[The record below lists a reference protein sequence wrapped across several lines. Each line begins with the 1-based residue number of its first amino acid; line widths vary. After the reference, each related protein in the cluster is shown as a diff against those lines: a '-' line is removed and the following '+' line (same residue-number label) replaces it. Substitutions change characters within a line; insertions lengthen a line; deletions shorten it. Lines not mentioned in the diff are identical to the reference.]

1 MKAPRQDEELKAQW
15 YLYMIEAGAYRH
27 FSFVFIL
34 SAKGETIGLFKT
46 AKDINQFSP
55 LKDHLDFG
63 EWMGEE

>member
-1 MKAPRQDEELKAQW
+1 MV
-15 YLYMIEAGAYRH
+15 EAGAYRP

-34 SAKGETIGLFKT
+34 RAKGETIGLFKT
-46 AKDINQFSP
+46 GQRHKPFSP

>member
-1 MKAPRQDEELKAQW
+1 MK
-15 YLYMIEAGAYRH
+15 EAGAYRH

-63 EWMGEE
+63 E